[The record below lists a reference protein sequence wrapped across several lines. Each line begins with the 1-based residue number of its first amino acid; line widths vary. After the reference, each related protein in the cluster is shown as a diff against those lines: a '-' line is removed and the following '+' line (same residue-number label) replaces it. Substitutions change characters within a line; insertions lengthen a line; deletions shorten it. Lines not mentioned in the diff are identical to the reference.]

1 MPSTWTGRTVK
12 LTWWT
17 GGKEGFPLRHHRSA
31 DCPFSQTSWGGRD
44 GRGSGAAA
52 GIQTLWLIELSNQRD
67 RLSRKVLVNAT
78 LYLVLKT
85 RQHLWKVA
93 GRWDTCLYFS
103 PAKHATESMF
113 SFLKKKKKKGT
124 KEPRTFIFQARFH
137 LWILFNQGRRVLS
150 TFCKNGWIYF
160 KFFMALENKLWTQNR
175 RRKSPSW
182 VNHTAVW
189 SWRTLF
195 LTRGRRQ
202 TKEGIIADQKM
213 DETQKHKAWGIYVNF
228 HLKKQKGHSEQFQT
242 IELKKHSLRVE

>member
-1 MPSTWTGRTVK
+1 MLLCTWFWRQGSTFEKSLG
-12 LTWWT
+12 
-17 GGKEGFPLRHHRSA
+17 
-31 DCPFSQTSWGGRD
+31 D
-44 GRGSGAAA
+44 GTPACTFL
-52 GIQTLWLIELSNQRD
+52 QLSMQQKAC
-67 RLSRKVLVNAT
+67 SV
-78 LYLVLKT
+78 
-85 RQHLWKVA
+85 
-93 GRWDTCLYFS
+93 
-103 PAKHATESMF
+103 
-113 SFLKKKKKKGT
+113 FLKKKRKKGT

>member
-1 MPSTWTGRTVK
+1 MPSVWTGRTVK
-12 LTWWT
+12 LSWWA

-67 RLSRKVLVNAT
+67 RLIRKVLVNAS

-103 PAKHATESMF
+103 LAKHATESMF
-113 SFLKKKKKKGT
+113 SFLKKKKKRKKRNRRTQNFHFPGT
-124 KEPRTFIFQARFH
+124 FSTYGFFLTKDTEFFLHSAKQ
-137 LWILFNQGRRVLS
+137 LNLLF
-150 TFCKNGWIYF
+150 F
-160 KFFMALENKLWTQNR
+160 KVFMALENKLWTHNT

-182 VNHTAVW
+182 LNHTAVW

-202 TKEGIIADQKM
+202 MKGGIIADQKW
-213 DETQKHKAWGIYVNF
+213 TRRRNTKLGK
-228 HLKKQKGHSEQFQT
+228 ST
-242 IELKKHSLRVE
+242 